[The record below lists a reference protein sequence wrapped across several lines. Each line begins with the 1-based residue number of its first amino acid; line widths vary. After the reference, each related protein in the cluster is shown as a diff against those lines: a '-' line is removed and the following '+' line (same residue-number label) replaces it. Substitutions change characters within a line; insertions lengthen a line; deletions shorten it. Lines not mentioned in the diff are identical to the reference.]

1 MVTGSQRRGA
11 TQSGLGHVVVD
22 GSNIATEGRS
32 APSLKQLNEAVLA
45 FLKEFPGVTVT
56 VVVDATFGH
65 RIDKKEVAE
74 FQEAIANAE
83 LVTPPAGAL
92 GRGDGFVLTIA
103 DKVGAAILSNDSYQE
118 FHDVY
123 GWLFDSGRLIGGKP
137 VPNVGWVFI
146 ERSPVRVKNE
156 RPASRRTS
164 SATKSATGSLVRPAT
179 RSATGALPR
188 PVPRVPPARPARGSA
203 TPSRPTPK
211 TKSADRAPERTLDRA
226 PQRTPD
232 RTSERAGE
240 RSSGKVPSAVNSAEK
255 YETFRAR
262 HQVGTKVK
270 GSVESYASHGVY
282 VRIGD
287 VAGYLP
293 LRLMKDPAP
302 RTPREHV
309 RIGEALSLAVS
320 GYNDARRSIEVS
332 LMPVDRAVVTRPVAK
347 PAQRGPAKAA
357 AKPTPKPATKSAP
370 KPVAKQPSKPATRAA
385 KVVARTKRT
394 LRRRPA

>member
-1 MVTGSQRRGA
+1 MVTGSQRKGA
-11 TQSGLGHVVVD
+11 SSSTVTHVVVD

-74 FQEAIANAE
+74 FQEAIANSE

-123 GWLFDSGRLIGGKP
+123 EWLFDTGRLIGGKP

-146 ERSPVRVKNE
+146 ARSPVRIKLD
-156 RPASRRTS
+156 RPAHRRASTAAS
-164 SATKSATGSLVRPAT
+164 KSTTAG
-179 RSATGALPR
+179 LPR
-188 PVPRVPPARPARGSA
+188 PVLPRTVSRPATGSIPRPPTRPAPPKAVRGSSA
-203 TPSRPTPK
+203 ARGAQRA
-211 TKSADRAPERTLDRA
+211 KS
-226 PQRTPD
+226 
-232 RTSERAGE
+232 GE
-240 RSSGKVPSAVNSAEK
+240 RHQNDRPPGERPAKVPSAVNSAEK
-255 YETFRAR
+255 YDAFRQR
-262 HQVGTKVK
+262 NPVGTKVK

-309 RIGEALSLAVS
+309 RIGQGLSLAVS
-320 GYNDARRSIEVS
+320 GFNDARRSIEVS
-332 LMPVDRAVVTRPVAK
+332 LMPVEHAVVPKVPAKQSTRSVGKPSTKSTRPLTKAVS
-347 PAQRGPAKAA
+347 RTAKAL
-357 AKPTPKPATKSAP
+357 T
-370 KPVAKQPSKPATRAA
+370 
-385 KVVARTKRT
+385 RTKRAT
-394 LRRRPA
+394 RRRGG